1 MTRRR
6 RLARA
11 LFGAVAAAQV
21 AYGQVPGTRTPRQT
35 QAVLGL
41 LLAASAADAVASR
54 GWRRGALPVAA
65 AGAVGFGAEVVGV
78 RTGLPFGRYH
88 YGDKLG
94 PKVGGVALA
103 VPAAWALLA
112 RPSWV
117 AGGLAAGP
125 GASRARRV
133 AMASCAL
140 TAWDVFLDPRMA
152 ADGYWTWERPGV
164 YEGIPASNY
173 AGWLVTSAVV
183 FAVFAA
189 LDGEDDPAV
198 DGGDALALYAWTWIG
213 ETFANA
219 ALWKRPRVAA
229 AGAAAMGAVAV
240 PALRAWVAER
250 RA

>member
-1 MTRRR
+1 MSHRR

-21 AYGQVPGTRTPRQT
+21 AYGRLPGTRTPRQT

-41 LLAASAADAVASR
+41 LLAASAADAVAAR

-78 RTGLPFGRYH
+78 RTGLPFGRYR

-94 PKVGGVALA
+94 PKAGGVALA

-117 AGGLAAGP
+117 AAGLATGP
-125 GASRARRV
+125 GASRVRRV
-133 AMASCAL
+133 AVAACAL

-152 ADGYWTWERPGV
+152 ADGYWTWERPGL

-173 AGWLVTSAVV
+173 AGWLLTSAVV
-183 FAVFAA
+183 FAGFAV
-189 LDGEDDPAV
+189 LDADDEPAV

-219 ALWKRPRVAA
+219 ALWRRPRVAA
-229 AGAAAMGAVAV
+229 AGATAMGAVAV
-240 PALRAWVAER
+240 PALRAWIAGR
-250 RA
+250 PS